1 MFPSFQS
8 NFSRDTPMNLTHL
21 TAAGLATLAVCSAA
35 QAAHLHLTSDVSNG
49 TLVMTT
55 YGEDG
60 TGFTGANGLL
70 SNAAGPVVYTLASGP
85 VVGGT
90 FDGFI
95 AGAAPTLTTD
105 LYVTSTSNPLAGADI
120 NYELTGV
127 TPVAGSPAGNVLGY
141 AYPAGDGH
149 GADDARTDGADFAAR
164 SLAYGLD
171 NHFHGVSLYS
181 LLPGTYDL
189 TLVAHDLRSDAANR
203 FADSDPVSFRVTA
216 VPEPAAL
223 GLLGVAGLTLLRRR
237 R

>member
-1 MFPSFQS
+1 MIRIF
-8 NFSRDTPMNLTHL
+8 TT
-21 TAAGLATLAVCSAA
+21 AGLASLALTSAA
-35 QAAHLHLTSDVSNG
+35 QAHLHLTSDVSNG

-60 TGFTGANGLL
+60 TGFNGPDGLL
-70 SNAAGPVVYTLASGP
+70 TGPDGPVVYTLASGP

-90 FDGFI
+90 FDGFLT
-95 AGAAPTLTTD
+95 GTAPTLTTD
-105 LYVTSTSNPLAGADI
+105 LYTTASSNPLAGADI
-120 NYELTGV
+120 YYELAGM
-127 TPVAGSPAGNVLGY
+127 TPVAGGSAANVLGY

-149 GADDARTDGADFAAR
+149 GGDDARTDGVDFDAR